1 MIKTRLQNHLH
12 CNCYVLTNYIINP
25 TEIHFIS
32 YTTEVIT
39 ALKLNDK
46 WYIKCSGTY
55 SQTTRKQI
63 SWFLREYFPM
73 IDYYNI
79 KSIAGKK
86 AHIEYDEKNLFIK
99 TVEV

>member
-1 MIKTRLQNHLH
+1 MIKQKLKSHPY
-12 CNCYVLTNYIINP
+12 CNCYILLDNIDNP

-32 YTTEVIT
+32 YITEVIT
-39 ALKLNDK
+39 AIRIKDV

-63 SWFLREYFPM
+63 CWFLREYFPM
-73 IDYYNI
+73 IDYFNI

-86 AHIEYDEKNLFIK
+86 AHIEYYEKNLFIK
-99 TVEV
+99 TVEI